1 MDHGRKF
8 KINKLTKNCI
18 AVVVNDDLKKNS
30 FLLGFISKLKVFR
43 IGNLYLFLMY
53 CDL

>member
-18 AVVVNDDLKKNS
+18 AVVVNDDLKKK
-30 FLLGFISKLKVFR
+30 FFFTRVHKQIKGISNR
-43 IGNLYLFLMY
+43 
-53 CDL
+53 